1 MVGRGF
7 QFDFL
12 DLRCSSC
19 AGHSHLFILGLM
31 FAYCT
36 TLSSH
41 VQASKDGVHDL
52 QCFGK
57 YSHLTK
63 MCVWRPGNHSSEKT
77 YTLIIQQ
84 NKRPCKTYN
93 NIKEFLK
100 EIKVFENDNIIAEV
114 FENGESTNCT
124 KAVFSA
130 LPRSLCKSTKINFFV
145 FIHLFLMIWT
155 CIILLYISV
164 RCDPPHNVS
173 FSRRSRTLDVHV
185 SWLPEDEKAV
195 KYFSVRY
202 KALGSLLWIQ
212 PPVKSQNGERCA
224 VENLNSSL
232 FYTLQIQC
240 VTNDKCSQCPWSER
254 YTVPPELTA
263 QPVIVKLEDTD
274 IAEKKGSRL
283 LSLNWKFP
291 ATVPHDG
298 YYVTIGKASGEAPCE
313 QMRTAQPEIRL
324 VLSHSAY
331 HLNISAVNSASTSP
345 PVGQTIPQRQDAPAG
360 KLNVTVH
367 SNTSF
372 TVYWKDDV
380 IKTYVCYSV
389 EWRQKG
395 HKAASMSFYQ
405 NANNWRTL
413 SPLPAPLEPYKR
425 YSISLH
431 TRPEKET
438 CNIKYINGSEST
450 YGSTQFYF
458 VEGSPVSAPS
468 ISSYNVTLNSVVLQW
483 SSIPEED
490 VRGFLLGYMIHY
502 AEYHHRGTSTERNIT
517 VDPRFDTYEL
527 WDLKGGAMYQVQI
540 SGITQAG
547 AGVRS
552 AACIFI
558 TNNQGYIDPNLSG
571 LIVIFAVVIFGSVII
586 KRAKVF
592 LWPSIPNPGNSN
604 AMQKIEGPWEMELL
618 SKSIKT
624 LTVEEWDTD
633 SLRIVEKEGVVLP
646 SVLLLL
652 HDSKD
657 EEDEEDEEDS
667 SEAICNWTLDTE
679 HAGGHVVPDDTT
691 DAVSDFQ
698 SSPVAFSSEY
708 TTLESFQQLMPQG
721 NPAITQD
728 LGSDPPDT
736 TVVKLRLDY
745 VKRFSAS
752 PTLGSEEEYTG
763 F

>member
-41 VQASKDGVHDL
+41 VQASKVKCKSRDFVSKCVLHPDGVHDL

-130 LPRSLCKSTKINFFV
+130 LPRSL
-145 FIHLFLMIWT
+145 L
-155 CIILLYISV
+155 

-212 PPVKSQNGERCA
+212 
-224 VENLNSSL
+224 
-232 FYTLQIQC
+232 
-240 VTNDKCSQCPWSER
+240 
-254 YTVPPELTA
+254 
-263 QPVIVKLEDTD
+263 
-274 IAEKKGSRL
+274 
-283 LSLNWKFP
+283 FP